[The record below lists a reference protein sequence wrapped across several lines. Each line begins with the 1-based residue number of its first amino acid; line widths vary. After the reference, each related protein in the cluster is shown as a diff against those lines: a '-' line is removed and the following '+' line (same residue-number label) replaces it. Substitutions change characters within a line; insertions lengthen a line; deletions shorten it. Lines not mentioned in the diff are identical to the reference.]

1 MVVAYDEVRGEERA
15 KIHKGED
22 RQVAGKGDCI
32 DCGHCVH
39 VCPTGIDIRNG
50 TQLECVNCTACIDVC
65 DHMMDA
71 VGQDKGLIRFVSE
84 NGIKNRIPFQ
94 WTRRVKSYSFLLV
107 GLLIILS
114 ILLISRKSFET
125 NILRQ
130 KGSTFQV
137 DENGMVS
144 NIFEISMLNKTHN
157 RYKIHFELDDPTAKI
172 ETVGKAVLLK
182 SESKAKVLIVV
193 KMPNTAL
200 QNGTKKFKIHIFGN
214 QREIEVIQTKFIGP
228 IL

>member
-1 MVVAYDEVRGEERA
+1 MAYDEVRGEERA

-22 RQVAGKGDCI
+22 RQEAGKGDCI

-50 TQLECVNCTACIDVC
+50 TQLECVNCTACIDAC

-71 VGQDKGLIRFVSE
+71 VGQEKGLIRFVSE

-94 WTRRVKSYSFLLV
+94 WTRRVKAYSFLLV
-107 GLLIILS
+107 GLLITLS

-157 RYKIHFELDDPTAKI
+157 RYKIRFELDDPTATI

-193 KMPNTAL
+193 KMPNASL

-214 QREIEVIQTKFIGP
+214 QHEIEVIQTKFIGP
-228 IL
+228 ML